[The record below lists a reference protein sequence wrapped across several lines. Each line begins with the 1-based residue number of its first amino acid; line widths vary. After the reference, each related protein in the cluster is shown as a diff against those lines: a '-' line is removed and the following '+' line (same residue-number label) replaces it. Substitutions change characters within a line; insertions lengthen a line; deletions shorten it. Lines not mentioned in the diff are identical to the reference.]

1 MASTASR
8 AVIQLEHIKKE
19 YLLGKNV
26 VSALKDISLEIHAGE
41 YVILYGPSGC
51 GKSTLLNTIA
61 GLEIPTTG
69 KVKIRGEDLSKLSTN
84 DLARH
89 RREKIGMVFQQFNL
103 LRSMTIVNN
112 VALPELFRGE
122 RRSARV
128 SRAKNLLKEFG
139 LENYYNHKPPEL
151 SGGQQQRVAIAR
163 ALANNPWIL
172 LADEPTGNVDSK
184 TAEEIMEIFH
194 NLNRKSKR
202 TILLVTH
209 NPDYLHYADRVMYM
223 RDGSIIKED
232 RQLRS
237 ATEIAMI
244 RRDRNVRHMVREYKR
259 EELDEKARTFG
270 LNPERYTKEE
280 DIAHAILEQNKDVK
294 PEIPPKTSV
303 APSDE
308 ETEKP
313 TLTSTHRNDTMRQA
327 RDLARK
333 HRRQEL
339 DALASDLGI
348 DPNAYK
354 KEVDLAKAI
363 LEKQQ
368 S

>member
-19 YLLGKNV
+19 FLLGKNIV
-26 VSALKDISLEIHAGE
+26 GALNDISLEIHAGE

-61 GLEIPTTG
+61 GLEIPSSG
-69 KVKIRGEDLSKLSTN
+69 KVKIRGEDLSQLSTN

-112 VALPELFRGE
+112 VALPELFRGAS
-122 RRSARV
+122 RSSRV
-128 SRAKNLLKEFG
+128 TRAKNLLKELG
-139 LENYYNHKPPEL
+139 LEKYYKHKPSEL

-163 ALANNPWIL
+163 ALSNNPWIL

-194 NLNRKSKR
+194 DLNRKSKR

-209 NPDYLHYADRVMYM
+209 NPDYLHYADRVLYM

-232 RQLRS
+232 RQTRS
-237 ATEIAMI
+237 TAEIAMI
-244 RRDRNVRHMVREYKR
+244 RKSRDVSHMVREYKR
-259 EELDEKARTFG
+259 EELDEKAKNAG
-270 LNPERYTKEE
+270 LKPEKYSKEE
-280 DIAHAILEQNKDVK
+280 DIARAILEHRSLENKPPDAIPSSSVSTQEDAK
-294 PEIPPKTSV
+294 EKTAPENVIMKK
-303 APSDE
+303 ARE
-308 ETEKP
+308 
-313 TLTSTHRNDTMRQA
+313 LA
-327 RDLARK
+327 RD

-339 DALASDLGI
+339 DRMASGLGL
-348 DPNAYK
+348 DPNNYK